1 LIQVKAIPSAGVSF
15 ASMTRSFAAAA
26 LTPDD
31 IGIAF
36 PLIRAALPDIDLAAW
51 RSFARGIVGLPS
63 PYPTGGVALRN
74 EAGYLCGVLTY
85 RIDRDLRHGTTLNV
99 DVFAALDVTGE
110 EAAMR
115 ALLQAAEEKA
125 RELRCAS
132 VRVTI
137 ESGGDVLAERF
148 LVNGYRNQ
156 AAVFGRTLGPRT
168 ALA

>member
-1 LIQVKAIPSAGVSF
+1 
-15 ASMTRSFAAAA
+15 MTRSFAAAP
-26 LTPDD
+26 LTIDD
-31 IGIAF
+31 IGVAF
-36 PLIRAALPDIDLAAW
+36 PLIRAALPDIDLSAW
-51 RSFARGIVGLPS
+51 RSFARGLVDLPS

-74 EAGYLCGVLTY
+74 EGGYLCGVLTY

-125 RELRCAS
+125 RELRCAA
-132 VRVTI
+132 VGIHI
-137 ESGGDVLAERF
+137 EGGGGPIADRF
-148 LVNGYRNQ
+148 RTTGYRRQ
-156 AAVFGRTLGPRT
+156 ATIFCKMLEPRT